1 MIFNTVD
8 ELKEYITK
16 QLAKTDYA
24 VLSDVY
30 LVNKDEFINYRSVL
44 RQAIIYPNLTIQ
56 LPQEPKAIWKLLT

>member
-8 ELKEYITK
+8 QLKEYITK

-30 LVNKDEFINYRSVL
+30 LVNKDEFITYRAAL
-44 RQAIIYPNLTIQ
+44 RQSIIYPNLNVV
-56 LPQEPKAIWKLLT
+56 LPEEPKAIWNS